1 MSAFFCSPIARR
13 SQIFDSR
20 EGLIRCKKGWH
31 VNVGKMYFYLRGLPF
46 APLSELFA
54 AKHSA
59 FWCKIACV
67 LVQNGVRFGAKRKV
81 FWY

>member
-20 EGLIRCKKGWH
+20 EGLFRCKKGWH
-31 VNVGKMYFYLRGLPF
+31 VNVDKMNFYLRTPPF
-46 APLSELFA
+46 APLSDLFA
-54 AKHSA
+54 AKCSA
-59 FWCKIACV
+59 FWCQIACV
-67 LVQNGVRFGAKRKV
+67 LVLNGVRFGAKRKV